1 MSETGDEF
9 EQAALELY
17 EQQRA
22 TVPAYDAWCLHEL
35 AQRDDGRVERWQ
47 DVPALPI
54 AAFRQLDVFDPDAP
68 VAAEWHSSGTTTTG
82 ERPSRHRLASLDV
95 YDAAIDEGVD
105 SALLPDVASGERD
118 PLACVQLQPPRA
130 AAPHSSLSYMFDRIR
145 RGPKCRDAGTFV
157 SADYVLDV
165 ADAWST
171 LGRLAAEGDPVVVL
185 TTSFA
190 LVLLLDGV
198 KELELGP
205 IELPPASRV
214 VDTGGY
220 KGRSRELIR
229 PELVARTEAWMG
241 VPEPWQENE
250 YGMSELS
257 SQAWLGTVADSCGWP
272 LEGTRDGGR
281 YLPSTLRVRVV
292 DPATL
297 AEVADGEQGLLVFH
311 DVANVHSCAAVRS
324 EDVGIRRGASF
335 ELVGRAPGAA
345 LKGCSLR
352 LEDLT

>member
-1 MSETGDEF
+1 MSDEF
-9 EQAALELY
+9 EQAALALY
-17 EQQRA
+17 EVQRA
-22 TVPAYDAWCLHEL
+22 TVPPYDAWCAHEL
-35 AQRDDGRVERWQ
+35 AQRGTDAVERWQ

-54 AAFRQLDVFDPDAP
+54 AAFRQLDVYDPDAP
-68 VAAEWHSSGTTTTG
+68 VAAEWHSSGTSTAG

-105 SALLPDVASGERD
+105 RALLPDVASGERD
-118 PLACVQLQPPRA
+118 PVACVQLQPCGA
-130 AAPHSSLSYMFDRIR
+130 EAPHSSLSYMFDRIR
-145 RGPKCRDAGTFV
+145 TGPRCRDEGTFV
-157 SADYVLDV
+157 SGGYAIDV
-165 ADAWST
+165 AGAWKKLT
-171 LGRLAAEGDPVVVL
+171 QLATAGEPVVVL
-185 TTSFA
+185 STSFA

-229 PELVARTEAWMG
+229 PELVARTEAWLG

-257 SQAWLGTVADSCGWP
+257 SQAWLGTVADSCGRP
-272 LEGTRDGGR
+272 IVESLDAGR
-281 YLPSTLRVRVV
+281 FVPSTLRVRVV

-297 AEVADGEQGLLVFH
+297 AEVADGDQGLLVFH

-324 EDVGIRRGASF
+324 EDIGIRRGDSF

-352 LEDLT
+352 LEDVT